1 MLTKATQ
8 SSANLNSLAKLISNA
23 GFKRL
28 MQNDEHKKYARQMK
42 TLLSKNGATIE
53 EKCSIKDLIQFS
65 YDYLLANY
73 RHEYVYKSTLLN
85 SFILKEHSLSDTVL
99 LNEFKIGNSKAD
111 TILVNGTNKVFEIK
125 TELDSPA
132 RLKSQLDDYYKGF
145 AEVYLLVHHS
155 LVNRYM
161 GVVDP
166 HVGIMAFSSLNE
178 IEVVYRAT
186 PDVSKLDHA
195 TMLRSLRKEEYL
207 KVVENL
213 IGYVPAVQPVRLFNE
228 CLKITKSFEAE
239 AVQAE
244 FLRVIKDRINCETN
258 SIATQANL
266 PDYLRL
272 ACYHANL
279 TENDY
284 LALTK
289 RLNNQI

>member
-42 TLLSKNGATIE
+42 TLLSKNGEAIE

-125 TELDSPA
+125 TELDVSFQT
-132 RLKSQLDDYYKGF
+132 K
-145 AEVYLLVHHS
+145 VYQ
-155 LVNRYM
+155 
-161 GVVDP
+161 
-166 HVGIMAFSSLNE
+166 
-178 IEVVYRAT
+178 
-186 PDVSKLDHA
+186 K
-195 TMLRSLRKEEYL
+195 
-207 KVVENL
+207 
-213 IGYVPAVQPVRLFNE
+213 
-228 CLKITKSFEAE
+228 
-239 AVQAE
+239 
-244 FLRVIKDRINCETN
+244 
-258 SIATQANL
+258 
-266 PDYLRL
+266 
-272 ACYHANL
+272 
-279 TENDY
+279 
-284 LALTK
+284 
-289 RLNNQI
+289 

>member
-28 MQNDEHKKYARQMK
+28 MQNDEHRKYARQMK
-42 TLLSKNGATIE
+42 SLLSKNGAAIKD
-53 EKCSIKDLIQFS
+53 KCSIKDLIQFS

-73 RHEYVYKSTLLN
+73 RHEYVYKSALLN
-85 SFILKEHSLSDTVL
+85 TFILKDHSLSDTVL

-145 AEVYLLVHHS
+145 SEVYLLVHHS
-155 LVNRYM
+155 LVDRYM

-166 HVGIMAFSSLNE
+166 HVGIMAFSPLNE

-186 PDVSKLDHA
+186 PDNSKLDYA
-195 TMLRSLRKEEYL
+195 TMLRSLRKDEYL
-207 KVVENL
+207 SVIKNL
-213 IGYVPAVQPVRLFNE
+213 IGYVPTVQPIRLFNE
-228 CLKITKSFEAE
+228 CLEIAKSFDAE
-239 AVQAE
+239 TVQAE
-244 FLRVIKDRINCETN
+244 FLKVIKYRINDETN
-258 SIATQANL
+258 LVTTKANL
-266 PDYLRL
+266 PDYIRL